1 MTEAAEDKDPLNILM
16 KISSKSNMP
25 GHLKEEVK
33 KFLEFA
39 EDKVFKHQ
47 VSTI

>member
-1 MTEAAEDKDPLNILM
+1 MDQDKDPLNILM
-16 KISSKSNMP
+16 KISSKNNMP
-25 GHLKEEVK
+25 GHLKEEVR

-47 VSTI
+47 VNILI